1 MVIAVCVLLDS
12 RVEFVRK
19 VSTSIYTNYTIYTN
33 VRLAKI
39 GYVPKDTCTFCE
51 VDSETVLHLFY
62 ECPFTNL
69 FLKKFEDYWFALSN
83 EHEELLQQDVFI
95 GKLGK
100 SDLLNYFIILAKFHI
115 WSGKLGKSDLLNY
128 FIILAKFHIWSSRL
142 CSKRPNF
149 YVFKEMVDLKYRT
162 EKYIA
167 LKNNTERKFQAKWQV
182 YINNRSKVYL

>member
-1 MVIAVCVLLDS
+1 MCD
-12 RVEFVRK
+12 
-19 VSTSIYTNYTIYTN
+19 VS
-33 VRLAKI
+33 
-39 GYVPKDTCTFCE
+39 KDTCTFCE

-69 FLKKFEDYWFALSN
+69 FLKKFENYWFALSN

-115 WSGKLGKSDLLNY
+115 WS
-128 FIILAKFHIWSSRL
+128 SRL

-149 YVFKEMVDLKYRT
+149 YIFKEMVDLKYRT